1 MRHGWGRMSEAE
13 AALGALLGLMARLRD
28 PERGCPWDR
37 EQTFGSIAP
46 YTIEEAYEVADAI
59 ERADP
64 RHLRDELGDL
74 LFQVVFHAR
83 MAEERGWFDFAAVAR
98 SIHDKLVRRHSH
110 VFAGTSPAPEEL
122 VRVWEEQKA
131 QERAESAGGARAA
144 EGAVL
149 GGVPKALPA
158 LTRAAKLGRRAARV
172 GFDWPEASQVRAK
185 VQEELAELDRALA
198 ALAGRGFDA
207 RARESV
213 ADELGDLLFSIVNW
227 SRHLELD
234 AEAALR
240 AASAKLERRG
250 AGQPC
255 RTGRHDDDE
264 RGLDGPGCQDGRAAL
279 SRPGSQGRDGKRQ
292 RPHGLRA
299 APPERCGQGVDRP
312 GGRQGRGGSIGAPRK
327 GEA

>member
-1 MRHGWGRMSEAE
+1 MSEAE
-13 AALGALLGLMARLRD
+13 RALSALLELMARLRD

-37 EQTFGSIAP
+37 EQSFSSIAP

-59 ERADP
+59 ERGDP
-64 RHLRDELGDL
+64 QHLRDELGDL
-74 LFQVVFHAR
+74 LFQVAFHTR

-98 SIHDKLVRRHSH
+98 SIHDKLVRRHPH
-110 VFAGTSPAPEEL
+110 IFAGTSPSPEEL

-149 GGVPKALPA
+149 GGLPKALPA

-172 GFDWPEASQVRAK
+172 GFDWGCASQVRAK
-185 VQEELAELDRALA
+185 VQEELEELDRALA
-198 ALAGRGFDA
+198 AASSRGA
-207 RARESV
+207 KEHAQEAV

-240 AASAKLERRG
+240 AANAKFERRFAAMEALARTRGLELKELSAAEWDALWREAKLNG
-250 AGQPC
+250 A
-255 RTGRHDDDE
+255 
-264 RGLDGPGCQDGRAAL
+264 
-279 SRPGSQGRDGKRQ
+279 
-292 RPHGLRA
+292 
-299 APPERCGQGVDRP
+299 
-312 GGRQGRGGSIGAPRK
+312 
-327 GEA
+327 